1 MKKAILS
8 IILVAT
14 AISSYAQTRIDIE
27 APSVVEIGQI
37 FNVVFVIEGEVS
49 PTDFMWAAPESMDL
63 LSGPQRTTSNTVSI
77 TNGQTNKT
85 TRTTYTY
92 VLKPYKIG
100 TFPLGEAT
108 ASIRNNTIL
117 SEDIIIDIVPAG
129 SLNEVDKNIDAENTS
144 YDVQDTFFN
153 LKLGNKVTEQSIRNS
168 VGQRGRFIKV
178 TDHSQYKEY
187 SFKRVDFGGNIWDY
201 AFIKVNKSGQF
212 YQISFCNHFNYSSAL
227 ASISFYNSLKNRL
240 TQKYSSTTNNN
251 NSISFDGMNDVSV
264 VLSQSVKDVLTPDI
278 TISLTYYH
286 RGLYQGV
293 IAAQNDEL

>member
-92 VLKPYKIG
+92 VLKPYKI
-100 TFPLGEAT
+100 
-108 ASIRNNTIL
+108 L
-117 SEDIIIDIVPAG
+117 SLI
-129 SLNEVDKNIDAENTS
+129 
-144 YDVQDTFFN
+144 
-153 LKLGNKVTEQSIRNS
+153 
-168 VGQRGRFIKV
+168 
-178 TDHSQYKEY
+178 
-187 SFKRVDFGGNIWDY
+187 
-201 AFIKVNKSGQF
+201 
-212 YQISFCNHFNYSSAL
+212 
-227 ASISFYNSLKNRL
+227 
-240 TQKYSSTTNNN
+240 
-251 NSISFDGMNDVSV
+251 
-264 VLSQSVKDVLTPDI
+264 
-278 TISLTYYH
+278 
-286 RGLYQGV
+286 
-293 IAAQNDEL
+293 